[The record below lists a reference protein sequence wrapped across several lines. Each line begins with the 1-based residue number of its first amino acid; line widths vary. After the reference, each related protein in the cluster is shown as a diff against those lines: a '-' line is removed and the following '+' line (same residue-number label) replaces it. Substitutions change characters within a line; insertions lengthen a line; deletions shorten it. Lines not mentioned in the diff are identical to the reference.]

1 MTDAP
6 LLAGLLGGG
15 VAVGLSLLV
24 AGFRGYSLGFSSS
37 PIWSA
42 ALGRID
48 PRRLSGQG
56 RRVAACGVAAAVV
69 TLWTGWLAMA
79 PIMFAASWCLPKIL
93 GPDRQSKVVI
103 EASEA
108 VATFAEMLRDTLSAA
123 AGLQQ
128 TLLAVCPL
136 APAPIAEPC
145 RRLADDIQSG
155 TPLPKAIAAWAD
167 EIADQDADTVAASL
181 IIATKQQSG
190 NTAAMLSSIADTA
203 RDYAAIR
210 RRAMAAQAKTRTS
223 GRIVIG
229 TVLTLTAVLVAA
241 DRGFMRAYDSGT
253 GQLVLV
259 VVAVLFSVALR
270 WMDRLMHPAPA
281 PRILTGLGELAARQQ
296 EVRTW

>member
-1 MTDAP
+1 MTITS
-6 LLAGLLGGG
+6 LLAGLFGAG
-15 VAVGLSLLV
+15 AMAGLALLA
-24 AGFRGYSLGFSSS
+24 AGLRGYTLGVGSS
-37 PIWSA
+37 PVWSG

-56 RRVAACGVAAAVV
+56 RRIAVCAAVAAAV
-69 TLWTGWLAMA
+69 TLWTGWPTML
-79 PIMFAASWCLPKIL
+79 PIAFVAGWCLPRVL
-93 GPDRQSKVVI
+93 GPDRQSKAVI
-103 EASEA
+103 ETSEA
-108 VATFAEMLRDTLSAA
+108 IATFAEMLRDTLSAA

-136 APAPIAEPC
+136 APAPIAEAC
-145 RRLADDIQSG
+145 RQLADDIQSG

-167 EIADQDADTVAASL
+167 ELADQDADTVAASL

-190 NTAAMLSSIADTA
+190 NTAAMLSSIAETA

-223 GRIVIG
+223 GRIVIS
-229 TVLTLTAVLVAA
+229 TVLTLIAGLVAA
-241 DRGFMRAYDSGT
+241 DREFMRAYDSAT

-259 VVAVLFSVALR
+259 IVAVLFGVALR
-270 WMDRLMHPAPA
+270 WMDRLMHPEPA
-281 PRILTGLGELAARQQ
+281 PRILTGLGELASRQQ